1 MLFPTEYFHHK
12 LCKCIHCKHALH
24 TYVTHV
30 CFVCFGFSEMLA
42 IFLIYKSL
50 TKTKLTVFALMIH
63 NIVRTIQK
71 FMVMYKSIKAQG

>member
-42 IFLIYKSL
+42 IFYLQVAYKN
-50 TKTKLTVFALMIH
+50 KTYSVCIDDSQHCSNNSKVYGH
-63 NIVRTIQK
+63 VQEH
-71 FMVMYKSIKAQG
+71 